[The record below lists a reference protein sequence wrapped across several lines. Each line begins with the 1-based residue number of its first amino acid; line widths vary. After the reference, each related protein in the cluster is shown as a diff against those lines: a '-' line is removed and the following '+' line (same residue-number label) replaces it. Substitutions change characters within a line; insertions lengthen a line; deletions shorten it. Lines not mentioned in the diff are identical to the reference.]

1 MLGNIFIYFCW
12 NYVINGL
19 IDSMWNVW
27 VSKKTMNEFL
37 ESLDHKYKIEDVE
50 SKKFV
55 VRLFLNNKMVD
66 SKAII
71 NQVKE
76 IQGILHEIHSK
87 EMH

>member
-1 MLGNIFIYFCW
+1 MC
-12 NYVINGL
+12 
-19 IDSMWNVW
+19 NVW
-27 VSKKTMNEFL
+27 VSKKTMNEFF
-37 ESLDHKYKIEDVE
+37 ESLDHKYKLEDVE
-50 SKKFV
+50 SKKFI

-87 EMH
+87 GMH